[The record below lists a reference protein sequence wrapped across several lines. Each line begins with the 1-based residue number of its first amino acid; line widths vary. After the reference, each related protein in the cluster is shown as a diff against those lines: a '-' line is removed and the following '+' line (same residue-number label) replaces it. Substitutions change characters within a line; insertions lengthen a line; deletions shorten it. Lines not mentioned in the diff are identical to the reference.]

1 MDECFLN
8 KHLYFYEYFF
18 NEPSVS
24 TDDKLGWRRPTPS
37 LENKTSLIKN
47 RADGAAQHNNSP
59 NPRQRM
65 NKYFFFKHL
74 SFNKNFLSEFNVN
87 KDDRTKL
94 ASRGRSNSLK

>member
-1 MDECFLN
+1 MDKYFFIKHLSFNKYFLN
-8 KHLYFYEYFF
+8 ES
-18 NEPSVS
+18 SVS
-24 TDDKLGWRRPTPS
+24 TDNKLGWRHPRPSP
-37 LENKTSLIKN
+37 ENKTSLIKN